1 MKIIPAVL
9 GMLVLTTQLHAQT
22 TQPASAKRMNV
33 LFIAV
38 DDLRPQLGCYGQPQM
53 KTPNIDAL
61 AKSGLLFDR
70 AYVQQAVCSPSRTSL
85 MTGRR
90 PDTTKVYDLET
101 HFRTTI
107 PNVVT
112 LAQHFKDN
120 GYHSQGFGKIYHG
133 GLDDKESWSVPHT
146 PAPGPAYGDPK
157 IIQGIEAE
165 RKKLRADGINR
176 KQVNR
181 RAKGPAWEAAE
192 ADDDA
197 LPDGRTAVGAL
208 KALNEVK
215 DKPFFLAVGFI
226 KPHLPFVAPK
236 KYFDLY
242 PPAEQIELPKNDQHP
257 QGAPAYAV
265 TNFGELRTYQG
276 MPKDPAP
283 VEPQQARELIR
294 AYYAS
299 VSYVDAQVGRLLAE
313 LDRLG
318 LRENTIV
325 VLWGDHGWHLG
336 EQALWCKHTNFENAT
351 RNAMMIR
358 APGRHASPGAATD
371 ALVET
376 VDLYPTLCEL
386 AGLTLPKDLEGA
398 SLVPLL
404 ANAQRAWKPAAFSQ
418 YPREGGKVMGRSIRT
433 NRYRYT
439 EWLSTADN
447 KALAAELYD
456 HQTDPAETANLAA
469 KQEHAAAVKQLSE
482 QLHAGWQKALPPLY
496 PHALW

>member
-1 MKIIPAVL
+1 MRFITRLFFAAA
-9 GMLVLTTQLHAQT
+9 LVTSSVS
-22 TQPASAKRMNV
+22 SAADKRMNV

-53 KTPNIDAL
+53 KTPNLDAL
-61 AKSGLLFDR
+61 AKSGLLFNR

-90 PDTTKVYDLET
+90 PDTTKVYDLKT

-107 PNVVT
+107 PDVVT

-133 GLDDKESWSVPHT
+133 ALDDKESWSVPHT
-146 PAPGPAYGDPK
+146 PAPGPGYGDPK
-157 IIQGIEAE
+157 IIKGMEEQ
-165 RKKLRADGINR
+165 RKTLRAEGVKP

-181 RAKGPAWEAAE
+181 RAKGPAWESAE
-192 ADDDA
+192 VSDDA
-197 LPDGRTAVGAL
+197 LPDGKTVVGAL

-215 DKPFFLAVGFI
+215 DKPFFLGVGFM

-242 PPAEQIELPKNDQHP
+242 PPAEQVELPKNDQHP

-283 VEPQQARELIR
+283 LEPQQARELIR

-299 VSYVDAQVGRLLAE
+299 VSYIDAQVGRLLAE

-336 EQALWCKHTNFENAT
+336 EQGLWCKHTNFENAT

-358 APGRHASPGAATD
+358 APGRHASPGATTD

-386 AGLTLPKDLEGA
+386 AGLTLPEGLEGA

-404 ANAQRAWKPAAFSQ
+404 ADAQRAWKPAAFSQ
-418 YPREGGKVMGRSIRT
+418 YPRENGKVMGRSIRT
-433 NRYRYT
+433 DRYRYT
-439 EWLSTADN
+439 EWLNTADN
-447 KALAAELYD
+447 KPLATELYD
-456 HQTDPAETANLAA
+456 HQTDPAETVNVAA
-469 KQEHAAAVKQLSE
+469 KKGHTAVVEQLSE
-482 QLHAGWQKALPPLY
+482 QLHAGWRKALPPL
-496 PHALW
+496 